1 MDEFFDS
8 NKNYSSNKGATFT
21 KIKSPKNLSVEENY
35 RKLFMKTLVTSSSQ
49 KPKNT

>member
-8 NKNYSSNKGATFT
+8 NKNYSSIKAATFA
-21 KIKSPKNLSVEENY
+21 KLKSPKNMTVEENY